1 MKKLAYIVI
10 ILSAFWGVA
19 CDDLNQ
25 FPSGSISGTVTD
37 ATTGLGL
44 GDISIT
50 FEPIIAANGS
60 VKSFHDGTFRI
71 DRIVAG
77 EYIVRVK
84 KDGTTIL
91 DSFQDTV
98 KVEDGSDNKFDY
110 KLTPRISIKDF
121 EVVYVPTDTITNF
134 SVKFKGIG
142 NQSNVFNYYTV
153 MWDNYPNKTFAE
165 VATTNKVSVKNTTLV
180 SDILYEVK
188 NVKLTKGSTYY
199 IRVGASHLAAGGDY
213 NLSQCIPI
221 KFNK

>member
-1 MKKLAYIVI
+1 MKKLAFIVI
-10 ILSAFWGVA
+10 ILSAFIGVA

-25 FPSGSISGTVTD
+25 FPSGSISGNVTD

-50 FEPIIAANGS
+50 FEPILAANGS
-60 VKSFHDGTFRI
+60 VKSFHNGTFRI

-84 KDGTTIL
+84 KDGASII
-91 DSFQDTV
+91 DSFQDTI

-121 EVVYVPTDTITNF
+121 EVVYEPTDTITNF

-142 NQSNVFNYYTV
+142 NQGNVFNYYTV

-165 VATTNKVSVKNTTLV
+165 VAATNKVSVKNTTLV